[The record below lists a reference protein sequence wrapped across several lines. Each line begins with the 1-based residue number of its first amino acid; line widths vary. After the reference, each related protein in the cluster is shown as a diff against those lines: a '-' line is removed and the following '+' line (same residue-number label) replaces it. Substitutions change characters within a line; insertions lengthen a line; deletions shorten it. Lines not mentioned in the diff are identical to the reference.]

1 MKKRVSH
8 TKGKIRTNVDDPFGG
23 RSTRSTSH
31 VRGRDAS
38 QTCDRGAAKAGEG
51 SETHEEGERGKDGN
65 EERRA
70 WEEAADRG

>member
-8 TKGKIRTNVDDPFGG
+8 TSGRIRTNVDDPIGG

-38 QTCDRGAAKAGEG
+38 QTCDRGVAKAEER
-51 SETHEEGERGKDGN
+51 SVTHEEGERGKDGN
-65 EERRA
+65 EKRRA